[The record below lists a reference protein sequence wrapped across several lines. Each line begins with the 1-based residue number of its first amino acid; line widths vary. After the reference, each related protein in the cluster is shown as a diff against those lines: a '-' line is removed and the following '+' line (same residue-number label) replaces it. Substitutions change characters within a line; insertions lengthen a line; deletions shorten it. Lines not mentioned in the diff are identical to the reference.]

1 MVERQK
7 QRDRCSENRE
17 NPEDHRDDR
26 GCHEEKSHI
35 VVQNCVTNEP
45 GFILLGSHFCKTLH
59 TEMSDTET
67 DRADFAEKPAAVIAW
82 SYRMVS
88 RVKVTDSF
96 VLKREKDCGA
106 RRRFFVAFRENVG
119 LDTRTACRTLHRLP
133 RNKLID
139 RQWLTAVRATQIC
152 DHLTKNPRA
161 LFRRAVAFDHSSV
174 RDVVM

>member
-119 LDTRTACRTLHRLP
+119 LDTRTACRTL
-133 RNKLID
+133 
-139 RQWLTAVRATQIC
+139 
-152 DHLTKNPRA
+152 
-161 LFRRAVAFDHSSV
+161 
-174 RDVVM
+174 